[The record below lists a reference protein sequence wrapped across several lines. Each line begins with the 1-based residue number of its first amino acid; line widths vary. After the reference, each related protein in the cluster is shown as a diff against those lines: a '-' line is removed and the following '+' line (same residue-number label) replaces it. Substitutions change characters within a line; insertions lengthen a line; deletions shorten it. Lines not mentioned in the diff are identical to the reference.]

1 MQCPECHSE
10 VAEDVLV
17 CVNCKTP
24 LGTCTK
30 CGRRSHFIEIS
41 FPQIIEKFFAFVLL
55 GLSFNYSMV
64 MFRQCALCNNIVQ
77 ICIKCGN
84 VFKGM
89 NKCEK
94 CLLPIPREMNKCP
107 RCGYTH
113 FVGIYSIANYLGSRM
128 RRGDEK

>member
-10 VAEDVLV
+10 VTEDVLV

-41 FPQIIEKFFAFVLL
+41 FPQVIERFFAFVLL

-89 NKCEK
+89 NKC
-94 CLLPIPREMNKCP
+94 P